1 MNAKM
6 MLLGFAPWI
15 IFSVVAERAGA
26 DHVALAAILAFVVA
40 LGLTVYETLRS
51 GWKVLDV
58 AGVVTFGII
67 TVIGLVGDDQVDEAL
82 VNFGRGGSTFVLA
95 AIMAIS
101 AFTIPFTEQY
111 ARQSVDKSLWDS
123 PYFRAKNKRISLMW
137 AEVIFA
143 IAVSHIIAG
152 VLTSS
157 QDLAGSHPANLVLNW
172 VIPIVLIVFA
182 IKRTR
187 AIADERPAGAA
198 NPTNPTAQ

>member
-1 MNAKM
+1 MNAKS

-15 IFSVVAERAGA
+15 VFSVVAERFGA
-26 DHVALAAILAFVVA
+26 DHVAVAAILAFVIA
-40 LGLTVYETLRS
+40 LVLTVYETMRS
-51 GWKVLDV
+51 GWKILDV

-67 TVIGLVGDDQVDEAL
+67 AAIGLVGDHTVDENL

-111 ARQSVDKSLWDS
+111 ARESVDKSLWDS
-123 PYFRAKNKRISLMW
+123 PIFRAKNKQISLMW
-137 AEVIFA
+137 AGVIFA

-152 VLTSS
+152 ALTSS
-157 QDLAGSHPANLVLNW
+157 QDLAGSHPANIVLNW
-172 VIPIVLIVFA
+172 VVPIALIVFA

-187 AIADERPAGAA
+187 AIADSRPAGAGTQ
-198 NPTNPTAQ
+198 PAQ

>member
-1 MNAKM
+1 
-6 MLLGFAPWI
+6 
-15 IFSVVAERAGA
+15 
-26 DHVALAAILAFVVA
+26 
-40 LGLTVYETLRS
+40 
-51 GWKVLDV
+51 
-58 AGVVTFGII
+58 
-67 TVIGLVGDDQVDEAL
+67 
-82 VNFGRGGSTFVLA
+82 
-95 AIMAIS
+95 
-101 AFTIPFTEQY
+101 
-111 ARQSVDKSLWDS
+111 
-123 PYFRAKNKRISLMW
+123 MW

>member
-1 MNAKM
+1 MNAGM
-6 MLLGFAPWI
+6 MFVGFAPWI
-15 IFSVVAERAGA
+15 IFSVIAERAGA
-26 DHVALAAILAFVVA
+26 DYVALAAILAFVVA
-40 LGLTVYETLRS
+40 LALTVYQKMRS

-58 AGVVTFGII
+58 AGLVTFGII
-67 TVIGLVGDDQVDEAL
+67 AVIGLVGDNAVDEDL

-111 ARQSVDKSLWDS
+111 ARESVDKSLWDS

-143 IAVSHIIAG
+143 IAVSHIVAG
-152 VLTSS
+152 ILTSS

-172 VIPIVLIVFA
+172 VVPIALIVFA
-182 IKRTR
+182 VKRTR
-187 AIADERPAGAA
+187 AIADERPADAGKPAA
-198 NPTNPTAQ
+198 QQ

>member
-26 DHVALAAILAFVVA
+26 DYVALAAILAFVVA
-40 LGLTVYETLRS
+40 LGLTVYETMRS

-67 TVIGLVGDDQVDEAL
+67 AVIGLIGDHEVDEAL

-111 ARQSVDKSLWDS
+111 ARESVDKSLWDS

-143 IAVSHIIAG
+143 IAVAHIIAG
-152 VLTSS
+152 TLTST
-157 QDLAGSHPANLVLNW
+157 QDLAGSHPANLILNW
-172 VIPIVLIVFA
+172 VVPIALIIYA

-187 AIADERPAGAA
+187 AIADERPAAA
-198 NPTNPTAQ
+198 GNQAAQ

>member
-1 MNAKM
+1 MNAKS

-26 DHVALAAILAFVVA
+26 DHVALAAILAFAIA
-40 LGLTVYETLRS
+40 LALTVYETMRS
-51 GWKVLDV
+51 GWKILDV
-58 AGVVTFGII
+58 AGVATFGVIA
-67 TVIGLVGDDQVDEAL
+67 VIGLVGDHQVDEAL

-111 ARQSVDKSLWDS
+111 ARESVDESLWHS
-123 PYFRAKNKRISLMW
+123 PIFRAKNKRISLMW
-137 AEVIFA
+137 AGVIFA

-152 VLTSS
+152 ILTSS
-157 QDLAGSHPANLVLNW
+157 ADLAGSHPGNIVLNW
-172 VIPIVLIVFA
+172 VVPIVLIVFA

-187 AIADERPAGAA
+187 AIADERNAPAAS
-198 NPTNPTAQ
+198 PSVQ